1 MSSKPAQ
8 WFVIL
13 MLFALAPLAISQTPA
28 ASDQAVPND
37 QLDTAPTMR
46 VQVVS
51 RTTKAV
57 NYRHR
62 GGSTM
67 VDFKGTDLMPQVA
80 GKAKVESKAGRL
92 DVDAKFE
99 HLLPAS
105 KFGLEYLTYV
115 LWAITP
121 EGRPENLGE
130 VVLNND
136 GKGSLHVT
144 TELQAFGLI
153 VTAEPYFAVTQPSD
167 LVVAENIIRPDTLG
181 QEEAINIRYELMPR
195 GAYSATNEPIKDAVY
210 GIDPKTPI
218 DLFEARNAVRIA
230 RAAHADKYAPEAF
243 QKSQDLLKQA
253 EEYYLRKQ
261 GRTPIGTLARNAAQT
276 AEDARVISLKRQ
288 EEERLAKERA
298 DAADREA
305 KAKAQAEAEAA
316 RRAQA
321 ETERQQAELAKG
333 EAERARAE
341 ADRARK
347 EAEQARQEAE
357 TARAEAL
364 RQQQLAQAEAAKA
377 DELRK
382 KAEADRAELRARLLR
397 QLNSILE
404 THDTSR
410 GLVVNM
416 SDVLFE
422 SGKYDLRPAARERL
436 AKIAG
441 VLLAHPDLSLE
452 IEGHTDN
459 IGSDSFNQS
468 LSEKRAGSVQDY
480 LSQQGIPSDSMV
492 TRGLG
497 KSEPIADN
505 STSAGRQKNRRVE
518 LVISG
523 ETIGTQMAGDA
534 SKQQPAMPTNTE
546 TRQQ

>member
-1 MSSKPAQ
+1 MPQ
-8 WFVIL
+8 
-13 MLFALAPLAISQTPA
+13 MQNPPDQTT
-28 ASDQAVPND
+28 PND
-37 QLDTAPTMR
+37 QLDTVPTLR

-67 VDFKGTDLMPQVA
+67 VDIRGTDLMPQA
-80 GKAKVESKAGRL
+80 TGKAKIDSKSGRL

-99 HLLPAS
+99 HLMPAS

-167 LVVAENIIRPDTLG
+167 FVVAENIIRPDTLG

-195 GAYSATNEPIKDAVY
+195 GAYAATNEPIKDAVY

-230 RAAHADKYAPEAF
+230 RAARADKYAPEAF
-243 QKSQDLLKQA
+243 LKAQDLLKQA
-253 EEYYLRKQ
+253 EDYYLRKQ

-305 KAKAQAEAEAA
+305 KAKAQTEAEAA

-321 ETERQQAELAKG
+321 ETERQQAEVAKG

-357 TARAEAL
+357 TARAEAQH
-364 RQQQLAQAEAAKA
+364 QQQLAQAEAAKA
-377 DELRK
+377 DELRR
-382 KAEADRAELRARLLR
+382 KAEADHAGARVCLTSSTLFWKPTTLRAGWL
-397 QLNSILE
+397 
-404 THDTSR
+404 
-410 GLVVNM
+410 
-416 SDVLFE
+416 
-422 SGKYDLRPAARERL
+422 
-436 AKIAG
+436 
-441 VLLAHPDLSLE
+441 
-452 IEGHTDN
+452 
-459 IGSDSFNQS
+459 
-468 LSEKRAGSVQDY
+468 
-480 LSQQGIPSDSMV
+480 
-492 TRGLG
+492 
-497 KSEPIADN
+497 
-505 STSAGRQKNRRVE
+505 
-518 LVISG
+518 
-523 ETIGTQMAGDA
+523 
-534 SKQQPAMPTNTE
+534 
-546 TRQQ
+546 